1 MKLQIIEI
9 SYCDLQDGCWHYRY
23 LLELDERLVATT
35 ENTIKEMNK
44 DEAYETMIR
53 FLFDK
58 SFDTNLEHYNR
69 FNQLSGLSWKVIFE
83 QEVSDHYLKD
93 LIIQKRIN
101 ELEKDFV

>member
-23 LLELDERLVATT
+23 LLEIDRRLVAIT
-35 ENTIKEMNK
+35 ENTTKEMNK
-44 DEAYETMIR
+44 DEAYYTLTR
-53 FLFDK
+53 KFLEE

-69 FNQLSGLSWKVIFE
+69 FNQMSEVGWKVIFE

-93 LIIQKRIN
+93 LKIQQRIN